1 MYKIEYLF
9 SQKKVSCYF
18 DAEFSDIQELLTDQQ
33 IVIITDEVLYTH
45 YEKEIKK
52 FPVIKFAA
60 GEAHKNQSIVD
71 YIIEELIKLG
81 AHKNTFLIGLGGGV
95 VTDITGYIAAVYM
108 RGLSF
113 GLVPT
118 TVLAMVD
125 AAIGGKNG
133 IDVGVY
139 KNMIGTIRQP
149 EFIFYDYNFLETLPT
164 KEWVNG
170 FAEII
175 KHACIKDAVMFS
187 DLEKY
192 TFHQYKTDRKLIA
205 ELIEKNVLIKSQIVA
220 EDEFEKEERK
230 FLNFGHT
237 IGHAIEN
244 LYGIPHGHAVSIG
257 MVAACNLSEKLN
269 NFSQD
274 ATARIIRLLTA
285 YHLPINMEFDHQKF
299 FEILKMD
306 KKCMI
311 NGVHFFLLKSIGHA
325 QIKFISFSVLEIN
338 IKEKK

>member
-175 KHACIKDAVMFS
+175 KQVK
-187 DLEKY
+187 
-192 TFHQYKTDRKLIA
+192 
-205 ELIEKNVLIKSQIVA
+205 
-220 EDEFEKEERK
+220 
-230 FLNFGHT
+230 
-237 IGHAIEN
+237 
-244 LYGIPHGHAVSIG
+244 
-257 MVAACNLSEKLN
+257 
-269 NFSQD
+269 
-274 ATARIIRLLTA
+274 
-285 YHLPINMEFDHQKF
+285 
-299 FEILKMD
+299 
-306 KKCMI
+306 
-311 NGVHFFLLKSIGHA
+311 
-325 QIKFISFSVLEIN
+325 
-338 IKEKK
+338 